1 MGRVPLTKCYQM
13 LQNARVIA
21 FTVSSLLRENRRG
34 GYGGCAGG
42 GGTITPRDPDYGKRN
57 LVLSSDLVP
66 FVHLFRFD
74 FFVLC
79 CKSSYFFPF

>member
-1 MGRVPLTKCYQM
+1 M
-13 LQNARVIA
+13 LQNARVIT

-34 GYGGCAGG
+34 GYGDGG
-42 GGTITPRDPDYGKRN
+42 GGTITPRDPDYGKRD
-57 LVLSSDLVP
+57 LVLSSDFVP
-66 FVHLFRFD
+66 FVHLFGFD